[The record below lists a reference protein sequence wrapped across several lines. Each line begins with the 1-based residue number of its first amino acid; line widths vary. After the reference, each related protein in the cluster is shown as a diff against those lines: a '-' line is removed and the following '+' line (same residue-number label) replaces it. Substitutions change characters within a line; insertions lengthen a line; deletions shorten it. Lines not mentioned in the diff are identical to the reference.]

1 MKKYKGPV
9 SLLLSCIMLAGCGE
23 PKDNGVTEPQADKTI
38 HEISIPGI
46 LENCIDAEAENLYYT
61 VSGQSKIYQYTMD
74 GTPVAQFAVTADEK
88 EPEVQGFAGEK
99 PADAADLSGLC
110 MYEDTL
116 YCFRSLK
123 NTLMAVDTKTG
134 ESRLCGTIEESF
146 GIMKMAA
153 GTGSVLLLQ
162 FGTDGLEVWVL
173 HTDTGTWEKVPVN
186 NPVMI
191 AHATEDIYWIEAQD
205 EEGGYYFQEYTANTG
220 VLSEEYT
227 SHFTYEL
234 SEMTYSQETGL
245 LYGRYGSIQYVC
257 LNPREAITASRFT
270 AQSVYESPA
279 CLQMA
284 GGKLY
289 VQSKDEEKIYY
300 FDPSAFIT
308 ENKPLKGYVTSEF
321 AITDWAGYNI
331 ELEVISWE
339 ELALK
344 VLAEDKDYDF
354 VIMSTDMAQATSI
367 RDAMA
372 YAPIP
377 ESYVEKYWKECRSC
391 VREAAT
397 YNGDIWMLPLNLY
410 ARGLVYSEQN
420 LAEYDISMANIHTME
435 ELCMAANTLYETG
448 LEGRYGLL
456 ATPANLLQEYLWIA
470 GLGTGGNGDVPDA
483 ENTFSKDI
491 ISFDT
496 PEFRALLDFL
506 QGEYGTNAAFRN
518 SYVQVNAW
526 NMIYDETSSLS
537 YMEQYEEE
545 IRKQAGLVYLEEVA
559 GYSWDYEKYIG
570 AEGIRVCEV
579 PGITAQEK
587 PVMVSADILI
597 LNPNSANKNEVLEF
611 VTGMS
616 EAYIANPATYLSEDT
631 TIYGQ
636 DVVTQDV
643 CNLYE
648 QGAFVFG
655 LPDDLFAIYWDYV
668 WGEET
673 DKEAVIAELNRTV
686 NMYYGE

>member
-1 MKKYKGPV
+1 MKKYKRLV

-23 PKDNGVTEPQADKTI
+23 TKETGLAEVQADKTI

-46 LENCIDAEAENLYYT
+46 LENCIDADAENLYYT

-74 GTPVAQFAVTADEK
+74 GTPLAQFTVTADAA
-88 EPEVQGFAGEK
+88 EPEVQGFVGEK

-116 YCFRSLK
+116 YCFRALK
-123 NTLMAVDTKTG
+123 NTLMAVDTQTG
-134 ESRLCGTIEESF
+134 ESRLCATMEESF
-146 GIMKMAA
+146 GIIKMAA
-153 GTGSVLLLQ
+153 GEQSVLILQ
-162 FGTDGLEVWVL
+162 FCAEGKELWVL
-173 HTDTGTWEKVPVN
+173 QTDTGVLEKVPVK

-191 AHATEDIYWIEAQD
+191 AHATEDTYWIEAYD
-205 EEGGYYFQEYTANTG
+205 EAEGYYFLEYIADTG
-220 VLSEEYT
+220 AFSEKYK
-227 SHFTYEL
+227 SNFTYEL
-234 SEMTYSQETGL
+234 SDMTYSQETGL
-245 LYGRYGSIQYVC
+245 LYGRYASIQYVC
-257 LNPREAITASRFT
+257 LNPRVASVAARFT

-279 CLQMA
+279 YLQMA
-284 GGKLY
+284 GGRLY
-289 VQSKDEEKIYY
+289 VQSKEEEKIYY

-354 VIMSTDMAQATSI
+354 VIMSTDMAQATAI

-372 YAPIP
+372 YTPIP
-377 ESYVEKYWKECRSC
+377 EEYVEKYWQACRSC

-410 ARGLVYSEQN
+410 ARGLVYSEEN
-420 LAEYDISMANIHTME
+420 LAQHGISMGDMNTME
-435 ELCMAANTLYETG
+435 DLCVAANTLYEAG

-456 ATPANLLQEYLWIA
+456 ATPTNLLQEYMWIA
-470 GLGTGGNGDVPDA
+470 GLGTGNNADASDA
-483 ENTFSKDI
+483 ENTSPKDE

-496 PEFRALLDFL
+496 PEFRALLDFI
-506 QGEYGTNAAFRN
+506 QGEYGTSAMFRN
-518 SYVQVNAW
+518 SYVQINAW
-526 NMIYDETSSLS
+526 NMVYDENSSLS
-537 YMEQYEEE
+537 YMEQYNEE
-545 IRKQAGLVYLEEVA
+545 IRKQAGSVYLEEVS

-579 PGITAQEK
+579 PGLTAQEK
-587 PVMVSADILI
+587 PVMVSADIMI
-597 LNPNSANKNEVLEF
+597 INPNSSNKEEALKF
-611 VTGMS
+611 ATAMS
-616 EAYIANPATYLSEDT
+616 EAYLANPATYLYANPDA
-631 TIYGQ
+631 YGQ
-636 DVVTQDV
+636 DIVTQDV
-643 CNLYE
+643 CKLYE
-648 QGAFVFG
+648 QGEIVFG
-655 LPDDLFAIYWDYV
+655 LPDDLFDIYWSYV

-673 DKEAVIAELNRTV
+673 DKEAVIEELNRTV